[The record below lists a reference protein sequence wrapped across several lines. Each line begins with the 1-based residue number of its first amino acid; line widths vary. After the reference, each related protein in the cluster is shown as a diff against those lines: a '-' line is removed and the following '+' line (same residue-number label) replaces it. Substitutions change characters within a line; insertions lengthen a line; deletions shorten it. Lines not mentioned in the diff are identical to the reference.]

1 MSNQVTVIH
10 KWQNRGVLF
19 LIGAAVCIGLGY
31 WVLQSWFRLSGT
43 LSSEPEN
50 LESVSGLILSLVI
63 ELVIGVGSLTVT
75 AGGFAW
81 WLLKDLGSGAVT
93 GFTSLRGS
101 QNETKQVEAAL
112 SDNPAFAGIATQA
125 APQATTTKIDERKLA
140 GILKSII
147 ARLDKLDP
155 PPPPPPTVEELQAEI
170 ERLREET
177 KTKPS
182 PRKAGQTS

>member
-1 MSNQVTVIH
+1 MNQVTVVH

-19 LIGAAVCIGLGY
+19 LIGAAVCGCLAY
-31 WVLQSWFRLSGT
+31 WVLQSWFRLNGVVN
-43 LSSEPEN
+43 SEPEN
-50 LESVSGLILSLVI
+50 LESVSGLIISLVI
-63 ELVIGVGSLTVT
+63 ELIIGVGSLSVT

-101 QNETKQVEAAL
+101 QNETKQVESAL
-112 SDNPAFAGIATQA
+112 QDNPAFASVATLA
-125 APQATTTKIDERKLA
+125 APQATATKIDERKLA
-140 GILKSII
+140 GLHKSII

-170 ERLREET
+170 ERLREEN
-177 KTKPS
+177 KAKPAT
-182 PRKAGQTS
+182 RKAVSAS